1 MSCAAKKVNI
11 ILNAMG
17 QNIGQDFSNKLSL
30 SEENKQVFVLYS
42 KSIFL

>member
-1 MSCAAKKVNI
+1 MCCKKVNI

-30 SEENKQVFVLYS
+30 SEENKQPPSRDTIPL
-42 KSIFL
+42 I